1 MIQNRTLHAIQ
12 PERYHYYEVQENPIK
27 DTGGKSFLKIGCS
40 SNTGLKKNVRK
51 PITRGFHGNITH
63 LRKQLYTYT

>member
-40 SNTGLKKNVRK
+40 SNTGD
-51 PITRGFHGNITH
+51 
-63 LRKQLYTYT
+63 